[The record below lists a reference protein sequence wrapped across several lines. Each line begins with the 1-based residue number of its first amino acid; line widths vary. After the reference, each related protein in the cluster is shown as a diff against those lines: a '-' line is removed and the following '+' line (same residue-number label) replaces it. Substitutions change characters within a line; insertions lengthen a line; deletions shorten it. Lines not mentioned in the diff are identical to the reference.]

1 MLNCFKSFLRW
12 KTPKKINDLSINQS
26 LNENEANEIYE
37 LCIKALKSS
46 IFELEEYLKSDK
58 SFEEIGTK
66 MLNIWKLSLD
76 EKTYKEIPN
85 ETIWNRA
92 KN

>member
-1 MLNCFKSFLRW
+1 MNS
-12 KTPKKINDLSINQS
+12 KKIFDN
-26 LNENEANEIYE
+26 LNRE
-37 LCIKALKSS
+37 LMNKLIPDKSS
-46 IFELEEYLKSDK
+46 PIFGNSLTNCNDPIFDK

-85 ETIWNRA
+85 EAI
-92 KN
+92 

>member
-1 MLNCFKSFLRW
+1 
-12 KTPKKINDLSINQS
+12 
-26 LNENEANEIYE
+26 
-37 LCIKALKSS
+37 LKNS
-46 IFELEEYLKSDK
+46 IFELEEYLKNDK

-85 ETIWNRA
+85 ETI
-92 KN
+92 

>member
-1 MLNCFKSFLRW
+1 MFGKKSLVW
-12 KTPKKINDLSINQS
+12 GKKSLLSLGYKTCY

-85 ETIWNRA
+85 ETI
-92 KN
+92 